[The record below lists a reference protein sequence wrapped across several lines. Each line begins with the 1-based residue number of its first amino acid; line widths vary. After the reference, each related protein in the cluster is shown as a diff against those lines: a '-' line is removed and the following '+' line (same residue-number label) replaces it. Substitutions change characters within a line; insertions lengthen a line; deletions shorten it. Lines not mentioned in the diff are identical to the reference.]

1 MSVLREGRD
10 QREGEPVSGPF
21 AEMEPLSVVHC
32 VCLSCSSD
40 FTANTPWD
48 ESSVVEARFGPSGN
62 FEPPHE
68 SVESV
73 SYFSKRSNAVVDDFW
88 ICIARCVRGVRE
100 RCFFECKSLV
110 GVTFGASSKLERI
123 CAEAFSGTSIASL
136 SIPDGVVELGERCFS
151 WCNSLRS
158 VTFGASSKLE
168 RICAYAFRET
178 SIESLSIPDGV
189 VELGER
195 CFSGCNSIRSVRFG
209 VLSSLQ
215 RIGSLCFAMSGLRS
229 LDMPGSVV
237 KVGGGLFNNC
247 PVACCQCLVFSVCA
261 PRLFP

>member
-21 AEMEPLSVVHC
+21 AEMEPLSVVRC

-100 RCFFECKSLV
+100 RCF
-110 GVTFGASSKLERI
+110 
-123 CAEAFSGTSIASL
+123 SGCT
-136 SIPDGVVELGERCFS
+136 R
-151 WCNSLRS
+151 LRS

-168 RICAYAFRET
+168 RVCACAFCWA

-189 VELGER
+189 VELGEWCFYQCKSLR
-195 CFSGCNSIRSVRFG
+195 SVTFGASSKLERVCADAFSGTSIESLSIPDGVVDLDVNAFKLVR
-209 VLSSLQ
+209 
-215 RIGSLCFAMSGLRS
+215 AW
-229 LDMPGSVV
+229 
-237 KVGGGLFNNC
+237 
-247 PVACCQCLVFSVCA
+247 
-261 PRLFP
+261 